1 MRAYKIVT
9 SVILAA
15 CLFAGC
21 GKKDDFDIEKVNEQL
36 KTELKEKETETEAES
51 EEDKTEN
58 DTLYTEKGYSNTI
71 QDIITDEPVCINE
84 DLKGVDLTQYI
95 RLNVDYKDI
104 TIEEQR
110 SPVDLSRER
119 GLYLKWILEN
129 PNVCKK
135 TEGRVER
142 DQDVSIDYEAVVE
155 GTVIKSETDRLIFT
169 HNSQFIQ
176 EVINTII
183 GKHTGDTFTVTTDA
197 SHFDRQKYTTE
208 KAEVTVKINYICKQQ
223 DLTDSFAEQISGGRC
238 LSAEELPDF
247 IARKMEDRMINP
259 IVTNMG
265 DLVIRK
271 INQTI
276 EFTDFPEKALK
287 AEEDKLA
294 KRNGYDSY
302 DSSPEEYKKNCEAA
316 AKKYLTQDME
326 IQYFIN
332 EFNINITKDDLM
344 RYYDINNK
352 TMWTKPVEEYITNFS
367 KEELQRNIAI
377 MKIYDALISKV
388 RITTS

>member
-1 MRAYKIVT
+1 MRAYKIVI

-58 DTLYTEKGYSNTI
+58 DTLHTEKGYSNTI

-95 RLNVDYKDI
+95 KLNIDYKDI
-104 TIEEQR
+104 AISDQR
-110 SPVDLSRER
+110 SPVDLSKESVI
-119 GLYLKWILEN
+119 YLKAILED
-129 PNVCKK
+129 PAICIK
-135 TEGRVER
+135 EQGMVER
-142 DQDVSIDYEAVVE
+142 DQDVSIDYEAKVNDEVV
-155 GTVIKSETDRLIFT
+155 GSETDRIIFT

-176 EVINTII
+176 EVVNMII

-197 SHFDRQKYTTE
+197 RNFDHQKYTTE
-208 KAEVTVKINYICKQQ
+208 QAEVTVKVNYIYRSQG
-223 DLTDSFAEQISGGRC
+223 LTDSLAERISGGRC
-238 LSAEELPDF
+238 LSASDLQSF
-247 IARKMEDRMINP
+247 IARKMEERRIDIATR
-259 IVTNMG
+259 NMG
-265 DLVIRK
+265 EGIIHEID
-271 INQTI
+271 QTI
-276 EFTDFPEKALK
+276 EFVDYPEKALEAK
-287 AEEDKLA
+287 KEFVA
-294 KRNGYDSY
+294 KRSGYDSF
-302 DSSPEEYKKNCEAA
+302 DSIPEEYKDHYETA
-316 AKKYLTQDME
+316 AKKYLMPDME
-326 IQYFIN
+326 MQYFIN
-332 EFNINITKDDLM
+332 EFGITISKDDVM
-344 RYYDINNK
+344 RYYDLYNK
-352 TMWTKPVEEYITNFS
+352 SLWIEPVEDYVASYS